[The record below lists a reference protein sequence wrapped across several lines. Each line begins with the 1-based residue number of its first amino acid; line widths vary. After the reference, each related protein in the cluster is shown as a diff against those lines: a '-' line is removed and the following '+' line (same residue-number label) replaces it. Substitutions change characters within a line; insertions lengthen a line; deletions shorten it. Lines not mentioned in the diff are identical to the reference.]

1 MGESVKI
8 RQKYLPVEWIHG
20 GGFHVLVFK
29 NGLTGP
35 PAVCH
40 VEMGQDQEM
49 S

>member
-8 RQKYLPVEWIHG
+8 HQKYLPVG
-20 GGFHVLVFK
+20 GYHVLVFK
-29 NGLTGP
+29 YGLTGLT
-35 PAVCH
+35 AVCH